1 MKEHR
6 LARRVDVVIPVEL
19 YFEDCGDG
27 DGRETG
33 LALNLA
39 RGGLFVWTRTTPRRT
54 GRVTVSMRVRTPKG
68 ESEIQFPAVV
78 VQRAGLGLGLK
89 FRELDPTASEVLE
102 RLIGS
107 EALPEWETDLARGHA
122 PIGFSEVVA

>member
-1 MKEHR
+1 MREHR

-19 YFEDCGDG
+19 HFEDCGDG
-27 DGRETG
+27 EGRETG

-39 RGGLFVWTRTTPRRT
+39 RGGLLVWTRTTPRRT
-54 GRVTVSMRVRTPKG
+54 GRVTVSIRVRTPKG
-68 ESEIQFPAVV
+68 ETEVQFPAVV

-89 FRELDPTASEVLE
+89 FRELDLRASEALE

-107 EALPEWETDLARGHA
+107 EALPEWETDLVRGHA
-122 PIGFSEVVA
+122 PIGPSDVVA